1 MHRGLPGIT
10 LGYCLLDD
18 VHLTTILCLG
28 TLSDYPSSG
37 SSITSSCGEAHAFQ
51 HLVVDSVLILRIA
64 RSTSVPHKMQSA
76 HV

>member
-37 SSITSSCGEAHAFQ
+37 SSISIILWRSSRFLASCDR
-51 HLVVDSVLILRIA
+51 LSSDP
-64 RSTSVPHKMQSA
+64 PHHMIN
-76 HV
+76 